1 MRNKIFSNFIWRFAE
16 RCGARI
22 VEFVVTIVLARILLP
37 EHYGT
42 VALLN
47 VFISIFRVFVN
58 CGLGSA
64 LIQKYDADDLD
75 FSSVFFFNIGF
86 SVILYV
92 LLFCAAPFIAKFY
105 DNQELTN
112 YVRVMGIVLII
123 AGVKNVQSA
132 YVSRNLIFKRFF
144 FATLAGTIGAAILGI
159 WMALNGFGVWALIT
173 QSLFN
178 NTVDTIILWITV
190 KWRPKKIFSFERLKG
205 LLSFGWKLL
214 VSSLLD
220 TVYNNLRS
228 LIIGKKYS
236 SEDLAY
242 YNRGN
247 EFPAVVTDNIIS
259 SIDSVLLPAMSKVQ
273 NDPELVKN
281 MTRRSITVSTFIIA
295 PFMMGLAFIA
305 ETMIHVVLTDKWLP
319 AVPYLRIFCIT
330 YMFYPIH
337 TANLNA
343 IKAMGR
349 SDMYLKL
356 EVLKKGIGLFVLFIS
371 MNISVK
377 AMAYSM
383 IFTSITSQIINTYPN
398 LRLLNYS
405 YVDQLKDIL
414 PNLGIAVVM
423 GFLVSFLGKL
433 PIMPISILLIQVLAG
448 AIIYILLSTITKNAS
463 FFYLLSIIK
472 ERK

>member
-1 MRNKIFSNFIWRFAE
+1 MKKLVFFNFIWRFAE

-22 VEFVVTIVLARILLP
+22 VEFIVTIVLARILLP
-37 EHYGT
+37 EDYGT
-42 VALLN
+42 VALIN
-47 VFISIFRVFVN
+47 VFISILRVFVN

-75 FSSVFFFNIGF
+75 FSSVFFFNVGF
-86 SVILYV
+86 SIILYV
-92 LLFCAAPFIAKFY
+92 LLFYVAPIIARFY

-123 AGVKNVQSA
+123 ASVKNVQSA

-144 FATLAGTIGAAILGI
+144 FATLGGTVGAAILGI
-159 WMALNGFGVWALIT
+159 WMALNGFGVWALIA

-178 NTVDTIILWITV
+178 NAVDTVILWITV
-190 KWRPKKIFSFERLKG
+190 KWRPKKIFSFNRLKV

-214 VSSLLD
+214 ASSLLD
-220 TVYNNLRS
+220 TVYSNLRS

-242 YNRGN
+242 FNRGN
-247 EFPAVVTDNIIS
+247 ELPAVVTDNIIS

-273 NDPELVKN
+273 NDPEQVKN
-281 MTRRSITVSTFIIA
+281 MTRRSITVSTYIIA

-305 ETMIHVVLTDKWLP
+305 DKMIGVLLTDKWLP
-319 AVPYLRIFCIT
+319 SVPYLRIFCIT

-337 TANLNA
+337 ITNLSA

-356 EVLKKGIGLFVLFIS
+356 EILKKVIGLPVLIIS
-371 MNISVK
+371 MSISVK

-383 IFTSITSQIINTYPN
+383 IFTSVTSQIINSFPN
-398 LRLLNYS
+398 LKLLHYS
-405 YVDQLKDIL
+405 YVEQLKDII
-414 PNLGIAVVM
+414 PSIGIAVAM
-423 GFLVSFLGKL
+423 GFLVSLIGEL
-433 PIMPISILLIQVLAG
+433 PIMPIVMLLVQILAG
-448 AIIYILLSTITKNAS
+448 VIIYISLSIVTKNTS
-463 FFYLLSIIK
+463 FIYLISIL
-472 ERK
+472 RGRA

>member
-1 MRNKIFSNFIWRFAE
+1 MKKLVFFNFIWRFAE

-22 VEFVVTIVLARILLP
+22 VEFIVTIVLARILLP
-37 EHYGT
+37 EDYGT
-42 VALLN
+42 VALIN
-47 VFISIFRVFVN
+47 VFISILRVFVN

-75 FSSVFFFNIGF
+75 FSSVFFFNVGF
-86 SVILYV
+86 SIILYV
-92 LLFCAAPFIAKFY
+92 LLFYVAPIIARFY

-123 AGVKNVQSA
+123 ASVKNVQSA

-144 FATLAGTIGAAILGI
+144 FATLGGTVGAAILGI
-159 WMALNGFGVWALIT
+159 WMALNGFGVWALIA

-178 NTVDTIILWITV
+178 NAVDTVILWITV
-190 KWRPKKIFSFERLKG
+190 KWRPKKIFSFNRLKV

-214 VSSLLD
+214 ASSLLD
-220 TVYNNLRS
+220 TVYSNLRS

-242 YNRGN
+242 FNRGN
-247 EFPAVVTDNIIS
+247 ELPAVVTDNIIS

-273 NDPELVKN
+273 NDPEQVKN
-281 MTRRSITVSTFIIA
+281 MTRRSITVSTYIIA

-305 ETMIHVVLTDKWLP
+305 DKMIGVLLTDKWLP
-319 AVPYLRIFCIT
+319 SVPYLRIFCIT

-337 TANLNA
+337 IANLSA

-356 EVLKKGIGLFVLFIS
+356 EILKKVIGLPVLIIS
-371 MNISVK
+371 MSISVK

-383 IFTSITSQIINTYPN
+383 IFTSVTSQIINSFPN
-398 LRLLNYS
+398 LKLLHYS
-405 YVDQLKDIL
+405 YVEQLKDII
-414 PNLGIAVVM
+414 PSIGIAVAM
-423 GFLVSFLGKL
+423 GFLVSLIGEL
-433 PIMPISILLIQVLAG
+433 PIMPIVMLLVQILAG
-448 AIIYILLSTITKNAS
+448 VIIYISLSIVTKNTS
-463 FFYLLSIIK
+463 FIYLISIL
-472 ERK
+472 RGRA